1 MGKVEVL
8 VLIAILLIFG
18 FLFVVA
24 DQFYS
29 TRDTKIALCE
39 QAGGIPL
46 MRRDGQF
53 NVCLRADAT
62 IELTEK

>member
-8 VLIAILLIFG
+8 VLIVILSIFG
-18 FLFVVA
+18 SLFVVA

-29 TRDTKIALCE
+29 TRDTQVSLCE

-46 MRRDGQF
+46 MHRNGQF
-53 NVCLRADAT
+53 NVCLRADAI
-62 IELTEK
+62 IEIIN